1 MIADDMTY
9 CQIEA
14 SSTLCSEW
22 AQCSRLSDAHHH
34 RPHDQVDTKTCHAP
48 GHCDRP
54 CGSGAGVQKV
64 KSSKMRFIT
73 KLELGQFRKP
83 SSVETR
89 TSAWA
94 APGSAT
100 ARKCKQGASE
110 GARSLDTGAPAT
122 QEDGSH
128 RLRMPTGIQILPES
142 ESLAAALV

>member
-1 MIADDMTY
+1 
-9 CQIEA
+9 
-14 SSTLCSEW
+14 
-22 AQCSRLSDAHHH
+22 
-34 RPHDQVDTKTCHAP
+34 
-48 GHCDRP
+48 
-54 CGSGAGVQKV
+54 
-64 KSSKMRFIT
+64 MRFIT